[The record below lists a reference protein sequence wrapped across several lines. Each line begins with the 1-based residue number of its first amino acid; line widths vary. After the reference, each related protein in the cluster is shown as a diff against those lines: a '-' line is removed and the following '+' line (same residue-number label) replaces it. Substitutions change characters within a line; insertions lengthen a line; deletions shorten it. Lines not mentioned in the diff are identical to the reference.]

1 MLDCCHD
8 VEDPFDPNFDTTR
21 DAVCYP
27 IQIPPNDAHFKGKK
41 TCMNFAR
48 SETALD
54 INCQPGPLQQ
64 INQVTHWLDSSNVY
78 GSTQSEMRKL
88 RSFKNG
94 LLKTS
99 TASDGGELLPQ
110 NRNADCIGG
119 STTKCFLAGDS
130 RVNEQPNLA
139 VMHTLFLREHNRI
152 GNLILCLHS
161 WFLLPLIWFI

>member
-1 MLDCCHD
+1 M
-8 VEDPFDPNFDTTR
+8 
-21 DAVCYP
+21 Y
-27 IQIPPNDAHFKGKK
+27 
-41 TCMNFAR
+41 
-48 SETALD
+48 AL
-54 INCQPGPLQQ
+54 IF
-64 INQVTHWLDSSNVY
+64 TLDSSNVY

-152 GNLILCLHS
+152 GNLISCIVGFNYL
-161 WFLLPLIWFI
+161 

>member
-1 MLDCCHD
+1 MAIATKKCHYSNTPKFIYKYD
-8 VEDPFDPNFDTTR
+8 LIFT
-21 DAVCYP
+21 
-27 IQIPPNDAHFKGKK
+27 
-41 TCMNFAR
+41 
-48 SETALD
+48 
-54 INCQPGPLQQ
+54 
-64 INQVTHWLDSSNVY
+64 LDSSNVY

-152 GNLILCLHS
+152 GNLILCIHTRS
-161 WFLLPLIWFI
+161 MSYKKRLIRNDSGH

>member
-1 MLDCCHD
+1 MIK
-8 VEDPFDPNFDTTR
+8 EFW
-21 DAVCYP
+21 
-27 IQIPPNDAHFKGKK
+27 KK
-41 TCMNFAR
+41 WQLWPKNV
-48 SETALD
+48 
-54 INCQPGPLQQ
+54 
-64 INQVTHWLDSSNVY
+64 INQILQSMYALIFTLDSSNVY

-152 GNLILCLHS
+152 GNLISCIVGFYYLWYVYWETKIHG
-161 WFLLPLIWFI
+161 